1 MEIDAAETTTTTTT
15 TAATSAS
22 SPSEPAEPR
31 MPLRAWLA
39 LAVML
44 ATVAGVGYLLY
55 DRLFGS
61 GGSASGDLVDVIPGR
76 RLAGAITQAQM
87 QPDGVREL
95 GSNSYQVK
103 AGDARV
109 NVRRAK
115 ADAEWTYNFTYQR
128 RDLLTPEVDAALTAR
143 WRLPRDSAYAK
154 SLGVTPEQ
162 IARLD
167 ELPGREGMVVADA
180 DRARVKALFE
190 AYVKAPPPRDAE
202 TTAIVEALREIGDR
216 SLEPTR
222 TAMAERAAMVQA
234 ILTPDQL
241 AKFRRPTN

>member
-1 MEIDAAETTTTTTT
+1 MELDTAETTVTAT
-15 TAATSAS
+15 TATTSAS

-55 DRLFGS
+55 DRLFGGG

-115 ADAEWTYNFTYQR
+115 PDAEWTYNFTYQR

-143 WRLPRDSAYAK
+143 WRLPRDSAYAQA
-154 SLGVTPEQ
+154 LDVTPEQ
-162 IARLD
+162 IKQLD
-167 ELPGREGMVVADA
+167 EVPGREGM
-180 DRARVKALFE
+180 
-190 AYVKAPPPRDAE
+190 
-202 TTAIVEALREIGDR
+202 IVTD
-216 SLEPTR
+216 
-222 TAMAERAAMVQA
+222 
-234 ILTPDQL
+234 
-241 AKFRRPTN
+241 

>member
-1 MEIDAAETTTTTTT
+1 MLMTD
-15 TAATSAS
+15 
-22 SPSEPAEPR
+22 EPASPAPVATGDPELPQQPQR

-55 DRLFGS
+55 DRLFG
-61 GGSASGDLVDVIPGR
+61 GDVESRNLVDIFPMRGLPG
-76 RLAGAITQAQM
+76 GIGQPQVQA
-87 QPDGVREL
+87 DGVREL

-143 WRLPRDSAYAK
+143 WRLPRDSAFAN

-162 IARLD
+162 IKQID
-167 ELPGREGMVVADA
+167 ELPGREGMIVTDA

-190 AYVKAPPPRDAE
+190 AYVK
-202 TTAIVEALREIGDR
+202 
-216 SLEPTR
+216 
-222 TAMAERAAMVQA
+222 
-234 ILTPDQL
+234 
-241 AKFRRPTN
+241 